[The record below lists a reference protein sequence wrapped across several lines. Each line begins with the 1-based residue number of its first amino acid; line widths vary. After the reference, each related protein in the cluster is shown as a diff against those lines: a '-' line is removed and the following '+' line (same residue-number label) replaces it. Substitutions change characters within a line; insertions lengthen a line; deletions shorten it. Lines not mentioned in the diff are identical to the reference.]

1 MKNEL
6 NAVTNQ
12 QNVISTVT
20 SPPCFCGP
28 LVRPLELETLYF
40 ILEGY
45 IKRFCGSIT

>member
-12 QNVISTVT
+12 QNFISTVT

-28 LVRPLELETLYF
+28 LRPLELETLYF